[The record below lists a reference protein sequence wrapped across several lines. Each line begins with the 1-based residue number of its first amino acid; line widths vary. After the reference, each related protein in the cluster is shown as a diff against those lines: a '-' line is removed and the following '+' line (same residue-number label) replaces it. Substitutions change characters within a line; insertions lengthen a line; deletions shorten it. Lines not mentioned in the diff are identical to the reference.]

1 MFLKELNEKQQEI
14 FLNLSYTLICADNVI
29 SENEKRKLEMYSEEL
44 GHHINLDSLKVVS
57 IREAVLSMG
66 ELPTVLKRKV
76 YFELMAM
83 AQADFDYGSNEKV
96 FMQELQHVL
105 DIEDKI
111 AERIKNTVIK
121 LLEAYIEMNSYF
133 REK

>member
-1 MFLKELNEKQQEI
+1 
-14 FLNLSYTLICADNVI
+14 
-29 SENEKRKLEMYSEEL
+29 
-44 GHHINLDSLKVVS
+44 
-57 IREAVLSMG
+57 MG